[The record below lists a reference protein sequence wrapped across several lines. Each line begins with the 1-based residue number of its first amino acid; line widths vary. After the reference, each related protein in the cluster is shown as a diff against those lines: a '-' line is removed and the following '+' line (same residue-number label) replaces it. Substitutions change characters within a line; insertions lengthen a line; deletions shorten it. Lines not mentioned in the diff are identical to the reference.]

1 MKERQEYYKTRLRA
15 KGQITLPVEV
25 RDLLNVEEGDD
36 LIFTVDENGDIT
48 IERALT
54 IPADQAWFWSERWQQ
69 LERAAQADIEEGHV
83 QRHSNVDEA
92 ISELELL
99 EDARDRTD

>member
-1 MKERQEYYKTRLRA
+1 MKEGQEYYKTRLRA
-15 KGQITLPVEV
+15 KGQMTLPSEV

-36 LIFTVDENGDIT
+36 LIFTVDENGDVT

-69 LERAAQADIEEGHV
+69 LERAAQEDIEKGRV
-83 QRHSNVDEA
+83 QRHANVDEA
-92 ISELELL
+92 ISELERL